1 MSLLD
6 QIRIA
11 SPCSADWD
19 AMPGDARVRRCGD
32 CRKRVYNLAEL
43 TRAEAEALI
52 IAHEG
57 ELCVR
62 LYRRRDATIVT
73 ADCLRPRRSIRRS
86 LQVAGAAVALATGC
100 VAAPED
106 AEDSEDTQAIEANGA
121 DEPDA
126 LFPLPEHRVEYDGP
140 LLGSI
145 IIIAEPDAI
154 PAPVT
159 PEEEAKPEPTAD
171 ES

>member
-11 SPCSADWD
+11 SPCSAEWD

-86 LQVAGAAVALATGC
+86 LQLAGAAVVLAAGC
-100 VAAPED
+100 VVEPED
-106 AEDSEDTQAIEANGA
+106 AQDAEDTQAVEANGA
-121 DEPDA
+121 EEPEA
-126 LFPLPEHRVEYDGP
+126 LFPMPEHRIEYDGP

-145 IIIAEPDAI
+145 VIIAEPDAI
-154 PAPVT
+154 PT
-159 PEEEAKPEPTAD
+159 PEQAEASPEPATD
-171 ES
+171 E